1 MPWADLA
8 LGLLLA
14 TACVR
19 GLFRGLLG
27 EAVSL
32 FGLGLVAL
40 VVIHGTQPAAEALAR
55 RIGLSEAIGMVAAA
69 ILLASVTGL
78 GCYLIRGWIH
88 RRWKGLRRALPNR
101 LGGGLAAT
109 AKCAVLLSALLVLAG
124 PRLPGGLRAGLGR
137 SVLAPRIAPIAPWL
151 SARGIPLIP
160 ASTRARAAAVR
171 VRLGAAWGR
180 PRPDA
185 GPTPKPRELTPNIT
199 PPVPRRA

>member
-32 FGLGLVAL
+32 LGVGLVAL
-40 VVIHGTQPAAEALAR
+40 AVIHGTQPAAEALAR
-55 RIGLSEAIGMVAAA
+55 RIGLPEAIGMVAGA
-69 ILLASVTGL
+69 ILLAGVTGL
-78 GCYLIRGWIH
+78 GCYLIRRWIH

-109 AKCAVLLSALLVLAG
+109 AKCVVLLSALLVLGG
-124 PRLPGGLRAGLGR
+124 PRLPGKFRAGLDR
-137 SVLAPRIAPIAPWL
+137 SVIAPRIAPVAPWL
-151 SARGIPLIP
+151 YARGVPLIP
-160 ASTRARAAAVR
+160 ASTRARAAALG

-185 GPTPKPRELTPNIT
+185 GAAPKPRDLTPNIT